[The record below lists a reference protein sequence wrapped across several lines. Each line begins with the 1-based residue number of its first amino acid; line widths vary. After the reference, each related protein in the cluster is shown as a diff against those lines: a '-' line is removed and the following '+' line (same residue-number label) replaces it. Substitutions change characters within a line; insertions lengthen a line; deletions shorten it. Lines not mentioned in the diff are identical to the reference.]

1 MLLKTDSKEA
11 VADLKRMGFSKT
23 VMLTG
28 DKENIAKD
36 ISEKAGIDAY
46 YARLMPDEKGRKSK
60 GN

>member
-1 MLLKTDSKEA
+1 MFFADVIETDSKEA
-11 VADLKRMGFSKT
+11 VADLERMGFSKT

-46 YARLMPDEKGRKSK
+46 YARLMPE
-60 GN
+60 